1 MLVTLVDMARPAQ
14 GTENNKSFQY
24 LKKEVENEADFL
36 CN

>member
-14 GTENNKSFQY
+14 GTENNKSFQS
-24 LKKEVENEADFL
+24 LKKEVGNKADFL